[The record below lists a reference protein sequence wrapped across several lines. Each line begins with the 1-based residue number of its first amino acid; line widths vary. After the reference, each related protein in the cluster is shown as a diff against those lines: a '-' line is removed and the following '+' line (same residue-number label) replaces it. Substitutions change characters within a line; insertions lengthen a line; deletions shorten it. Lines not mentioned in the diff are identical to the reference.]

1 MVIQL
6 CSGEWW
12 HSITCSEALPFNYTQ
27 SDYVSVNKNIYT
39 RTHTYTHTH
48 WSRAPCL
55 TSPVQVQACLALLLL
70 DGLFEKQSRLSV
82 EASAEALNSKIVVG
96 ENQLKLRLL
105 LHRLRLILLFPG
117 LCLTADLLLL
127 LLASLHS
134 LDEILNGC
142 CEVFQA
148 PVQNPS
154 GGQRIRV
161 NETERI
167 SFEVK

>member
-1 MVIQL
+1 MFL
-6 CSGEWW
+6 C
-12 HSITCSEALPFNYTQ
+12 T
-27 SDYVSVNKNIYT
+27 VNKNIYA
-39 RTHTYTHTH
+39 RSHTHTH
-48 WSRAPCL
+48 RPRVPCL

-70 DGLFEKQSRLSV
+70 DGLVEKQSRLSV
-82 EASAEALNSKIVVG
+82 ETSAEALNSKIVVG

-105 LHRLRLILLFPG
+105 LHRLRLILLCSG

-127 LLASLHS
+127 PLLASLHS

-142 CEVFQA
+142 WEVFQA

-154 GGQRIRV
+154 DGQRIRV

-167 SFEVK
+167 LFE